1 MPTRRQERIGKR
13 IMQELVEA
21 FRDLKNVNLGF
32 ITITKC
38 EVSPDLHHAKV
49 FVSVYGEEEVK
60 EKTLNTLR
68 HNASR
73 LRGMI
78 SRPLGTKVV
87 PGLSF
92 EEDETIA
99 KADEMSRL
107 IRQARG
113 TDANPTPLTDAE
125 AEALRKAGQKASRAV
140 AGAEEGEFA
149 EEDAFAQARG
159 EVEEELW
166 GEAAG
171 GDDEEEEFRA
181 AAEEEEEEESE
192 EDKAWKPIDLDA
204 LPE

>member
-21 FRDLKNVNLGF
+21 LRDLKNVDLGF
-32 ITITKC
+32 ITITRC

-49 FVSVYGEEEVK
+49 FVSVFGEEEER
-60 EKTLNTLR
+60 EKTLEMLR
-68 HNASR
+68 RNASR

-92 EEDETIA
+92 ENDETIA
-99 KADEMSRL
+99 KAAEMSML

-125 AEALRKAGQKASRAV
+125 AEALRL
-140 AGAEEGEFA
+140 AGAKGGRRVEGGDEEEFEA
-149 EEDAFAQARG
+149 EDVFARARS
-159 EVEEELW
+159 EVEEELL
-166 GEAAG
+166 GDEAG
-171 GDDEEEEFRA
+171 RDDEEEEFQDE
-181 AAEEEEEEESE
+181 AET
-192 EDKAWKPIDLDA
+192 DKSWKPIDLDA
-204 LPE
+204 LPEE

>member
-32 ITITKC
+32 ITITRC
-38 EVSPDLHHAKV
+38 EVSPDLHHARV
-49 FVSVYGEEEVK
+49 FVSVYGEDEVK
-60 EKTLNTLR
+60 TKTLDTLR

-113 TDANPTPLTDAE
+113 TDANPAPLTEAE
-125 AEALRKAGQKASRAV
+125 AEALRLAGQKRREVLA
-140 AGAEEGEFA
+140 AGEEEGEFR
-149 EEDAFAQARG
+149 EEDVFAQARG

-166 GEAAG
+166 GEDGG
-171 GDDEEEEFRA
+171 GDEEFEA
-181 AAEEEEEEESE
+181 EAAEED
-192 EDKAWKPIDLDA
+192 EDQEGDQAWMPIDLDA
-204 LPE
+204 LPEE